1 MKRCKSFFKKCILI
15 LICIFF
21 TFSYAIPE
29 ILSRNFNN
37 VDLSW
42 YEIENQPPEAL
53 IQLEL
58 WINEKTFRINR
69 QEKITDVPPTI
80 RDSRTLVPIRVVSEG
95 LGAEVEWNATERK
108 VYIRYETL
116 EGSRKVVL
124 EIGSKSFYVDDI
136 QKQMDV
142 PPQII
147 NNRTMIPIRA
157 VSESLESKV
166 YWDNKEKKVTVKAL
180 DLNSNVDR
188 DNLKFREEYMFETNP
203 NQYDDLTIYKKFG
216 KPNSDFA
223 FEEGTLYLADV
234 NNDLKIN
241 NEDYNKVKSA
251 KGLTPKDDLWNYRL
265 DIDGDKVIGGKDL
278 LLVYANIGKTYKFSN
293 LLSEFNNAEIKNNFI
308 KYDLSK
314 IIANGKDIESEDIQ
328 NYLSML
334 IEYSGSEKINY
345 IINNGFGIEDGSISD
360 IEGQFLEQFLEGPDK
375 IDKSTIRQLQ
385 DLYLDEMEKRMPGLS
400 EEIKMLPEYQP
411 TIESLEAIEDIY
423 GQVIQSEPYEKFE
436 DRFVP
441 SKITREREVWEA
453 FGLMLKGGHIY
464 DERKPNKEQTLNKA
478 KTLKVD
484 GYEDDWE
491 KIREF
496 TLLIKDY
503 EGDIDDKKMDLRY
516 LRYTLDEE
524 NLYILL
530 KTIDSPSKSKN
541 IQYFV
546 HFDKYLGGMNEY
558 SLSIDPDSNE
568 AGLFNGEKQHYFP
581 VEAAINDVIE
591 IKIPLEYFETENVTK
606 LGIMEAGIYRRGDD
620 NFFDNI
626 LCNIIIEELFQEFS
640 YDISEYNFQLQG
652 LMQLCIDNELESK
665 DTTALAISI
674 VDSLY
679 RAMGDEEVQ
688 RQVRLDD
695 SEMLIFS
702 RELQGF
708 LKQQYVTWDFSTCSL
723 EAKIAWA
730 WRGCH
735 TTTHGVYRLINRY
748 SHGGVELDNFID
760 RTKERLTLYEYQ
772 WNNVKIENLREMQR
786 EILKKGWISNTPTR
800 TAKAIRAKFTRGAIV
815 PNLDPIWVTF
825 STLSGHY
832 ERTEIYEGKAYV
844 PAGLDSANFEW
855 CRYKQSGKGIGQCED
870 NMVFSEAF
878 LKSVGIPTLSS
889 IWRVISPLRGI
900 DGSITGYNSDGH
912 AIPIF
917 FDMTV
922 NQWKFT
928 CFDRDHGKELFK
940 IDAYFEA
947 FVFTPPVKLQGYL
960 QKLDSFKSGSP
971 PKAHRDFRQDNNA
984 WKQFYNL
991 DRNSFT
997 SFLGWGFSNIDIK
1010 KILEKY
1016 DFELHY

>member
-1 MKRCKSFFKKCILI
+1 M
-15 LICIFF
+15 
-21 TFSYAIPE
+21 
-29 ILSRNFNN
+29 
-37 VDLSW
+37 
-42 YEIENQPPEAL
+42 
-53 IQLEL
+53 
-58 WINEKTFRINR
+58 
-69 QEKITDVPPTI
+69 
-80 RDSRTLVPIRVVSEG
+80 
-95 LGAEVEWNATERK
+95 EWNATERK
-108 VYIRYETL
+108 VYIHQKTL
-116 EGSRKVVL
+116 EGDREIVL
-124 EIGSKSFYVDDI
+124 EIGSKSFYVDGI
-136 QKQMDV
+136 QEQMDV

-147 NNRTMIPIRA
+147 DNRTMIPIRV

-166 YWDNKEKKVTVKAL
+166 YWDNKEKKVTVKG
-180 DLNSNVDR
+180 LNLKSDADM
-188 DNLKFREEYMFETNP
+188 DNLTLKEEYIFETNP

-251 KGLTPKDDLWNYRL
+251 KGLTPKDDLWDYRL
-265 DIDGDKVIGGKDL
+265 DIDGSKVIDGKDL
-278 LLVYANIGKTYKFSN
+278 LAVYVNIGKVYKFSD
-293 LLSEFNNAEIKNNFI
+293 LLNKFNDKEIKNNFI

-314 IIANGKDIESEDIQ
+314 VIANGKNVESKDIQ

-334 IEYSGSEKINY
+334 IGYSDSENINY
-345 IINNGFGIEDGSISD
+345 IINNGFGIEDGGISD
-360 IEGQFLEQFLEGPDK
+360 IEEQFLEQFLKAPDK
-375 IDKSTIRQLQ
+375 IGKSTIQQLQ
-385 DLYLDEMEKRMPGLS
+385 DLYLDEMDKRIPGLS
-400 EEIKMLPEYQP
+400 KEIKALPEYQP

-423 GQVIQSEPYEKFE
+423 GQVIRSEPYEKFE
-436 DRFVP
+436 DRFDP

-453 FGLMLKGGHIY
+453 FDLMLKGGHIY
-464 DERKPNKEQTLNKA
+464 DEKKPNKEQILNKA
-478 KTLKVD
+478 KTLKID

-491 KIREF
+491 KIKDF

-503 EGDIDDKKMDLRY
+503 EGDIDDKKMDLKY

-530 KTIDSPSKSKN
+530 KTVDSPSKSNN

-546 HFDKYLGGMNEY
+546 HFDNDKYLGEMNEY
-558 SLSIDPDSNE
+558 SANFYPDTND
-568 AGLFNGEKQHYFP
+568 AGLYDSETQHYFP

-606 LGIMEAGIYRRGDD
+606 LGIMDAGEYGED
-620 NFFDNI
+620 NFFDTI
-626 LCNIIIEELFQEFS
+626 PCNIIIEELFQEFS
-640 YDISEYNFQLQG
+640 YDLPAHNLQLQG

-679 RAMGDEEVQ
+679 RAMGDEKVQ
-688 RQVRLDD
+688 KQVRLDD
-695 SEMLIFS
+695 NEMLIFS

-708 LKQQYVTWDFSTCSL
+708 LKQLDVNWDFSTCPL

-735 TTTHGVYRLINRY
+735 TVTHGVYRLIDRY
-748 SHGGVELDNFID
+748 SHRGKELDNFID

-772 WNNVKIENLREMQR
+772 WNNVKIENLREMQK

-800 TAKAIRAKFTRGAIV
+800 TAKTIRAKFTPGAII
-815 PNLDPIWVTF
+815 PDPDPIWINF
-825 STLSGHY
+825 SSRSKGC
-832 ERTEIYEGKAYV
+832 EKKEIYEGKAYV

-855 CRYKQSGKGIGQCED
+855 QRYKQHGKGIGQCED

-889 IWRVISPLRGI
+889 LWRVISPIRGI

-928 CFDRDHGKELFK
+928 HFDRDHGKELFK
-940 IDAYFEA
+940 IDAYFAA

-960 QKLDSFKSGSP
+960 QKLDPTKSGSP
-971 PKAHRDFRQDNNA
+971 PKAHRDFRPDNNV

-997 SFLGWGFSNIDIK
+997 SFLGWGLSNIDIK